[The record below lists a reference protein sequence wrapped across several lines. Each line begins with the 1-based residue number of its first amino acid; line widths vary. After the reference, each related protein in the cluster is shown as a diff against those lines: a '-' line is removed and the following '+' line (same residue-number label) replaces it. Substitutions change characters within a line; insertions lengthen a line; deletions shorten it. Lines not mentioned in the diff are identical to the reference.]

1 MALASRRKTVLF
13 NLKFTIMK
21 TTILMA
27 ALMISSLIISA
38 QNGAIH
44 GKIYDENGD
53 PMYAVNISILDGPTQ
68 SGTTSDFDGIFKVK
82 PLDAGTYTL
91 EISFMGYHPYKLMG
105 VKVSNNKITFI
116 DDVNMKPDYVLLD
129 GVEVVAYHSNKL
141 IDPDEPQK
149 MVIDNEMILK
159 TPAAKNPAM
168 LARSYQ
174 SDVQVVGNQM
184 VVRGSRPGS
193 SSVYIDGMKVSDE
206 MSGLPSLAIGGLE
219 IYTGGI
225 PAKYGDVTGGVVMM
239 TTKGYF
245 DLLNEW
251 KAAESRR

>member
-1 MALASRRKTVLF
+1 
-13 NLKFTIMK
+13 MK

-27 ALMISSLIISA
+27 ILMGVSICLSA

-44 GKIYDENGD
+44 GKIIDEYGE
-53 PMYAVNISILDGPTQ
+53 PMYAVNVNVIDAASPMGA
-68 SGTTSDFDGIFKVK
+68 TTDFDGNFKIK

-91 EISFMGYHPYKLMG
+91 VISYVGYTDIRIMDI
-105 VKVSNNKITFI
+105 KVYNNKITFI
-116 DDVNMKPDYVLLD
+116 KDTEIKVAPYVLD
-129 GVEVVAYHSNKL
+129 GDYTVIGWTEPIVNK
-141 IDPDEPQK
+141 DEPSK
-149 MVIDNEMILK
+149 ITVSNDIIIR
-159 TPAAKNPAM
+159 TPASKNPAM
-168 LARSYQ
+168 LARAYQ

-193 SSVYIDGMKVSDE
+193 SSVYIDGMKVKDE
-206 MSGLPSLAIGGLE
+206 MSGLPSMAIGSLE

-239 TTKGYF
+239 TTKSYF
-245 DLLNEW
+245 DILNER

>member
-1 MALASRRKTVLF
+1 
-13 NLKFTIMK
+13 MK

-27 ALMISSLIISA
+27 ILMGVSICLSA

-44 GKIYDENGD
+44 GKEIDENGE
-53 PMYAVNISILDGPTQ
+53 PMYAVNVSIIDAASPMGA
-68 SGTTSDFDGIFKVK
+68 TTDFDGNFKIK
-82 PLDAGTYTL
+82 PLDAGTYTVSVFF
-91 EISFMGYHPYKLMG
+91 IVYHTKEVLG
-105 VKVSNNKITFI
+105 VTVSNNKISFLEVVELT
-116 DDVNMKPDYVLLD
+116 PDYIMLT
-129 GVEVVAYHSNKL
+129 GVDVIDYKIKL

-149 MVIDNEMILK
+149 MVIDNAMILK
-159 TPAAKNPAM
+159 TPATKNPAM
-168 LARSYQ
+168 LARAYQ

-193 SSVYIDGMKVSDE
+193 SSVYIDGMKVKDE
-206 MSGLPSLAIGGLE
+206 MSGLPSMAIGSLE

-239 TTKGYF
+239 TTKSYF
-245 DLLNEW
+245 DILNER

>member
-1 MALASRRKTVLF
+1 
-13 NLKFTIMK
+13 MK

-27 ALMISSLIISA
+27 ILMGVSICLSA

-44 GKIYDENGD
+44 GKVIDENGE
-53 PMYAVNISILDGPTQ
+53 PMYAVNVSIIDAASPMGATTDIDGN
-68 SGTTSDFDGIFKVK
+68 FKIK
-82 PLDAGTYTL
+82 PLDAGTYTVSV
-91 EISFMGYHPYKLMG
+91 SFIGYHTKEVLG
-105 VKVSNNKITFI
+105 VTVSNNKISFLEVVELT
-116 DDVNMKPDYVLLD
+116 PDYIMLT
-129 GVEVVAYHSNKL
+129 GVDVIDYKIKL

-149 MVIDNEMILK
+149 MVIDNAMILK
-159 TPAAKNPAM
+159 TPATKNPAM
-168 LARSYQ
+168 LARAYQ

-193 SSVYIDGMKVSDE
+193 SSVYIDGMKVKDE
-206 MSGLPSLAIGGLE
+206 MSGLPSMAIGSLE

-239 TTKGYF
+239 TTKSYF
-245 DLLNEW
+245 DIVNER